1 VTGKPPSDHWK
12 LTAERTSDV
21 NRTFSIRDENGEW
34 VGLMS
39 FRSICALAA
48 VEAGP
53 ARAVRRRRS
62 WYGMYDEWLE
72 PHTDLFGVGSL
83 TLQNLQ
89 SDKLVARCVEADAAL
104 TLTEKGREVLAAIRA
119 AGVET
124 LLTEAIAA

>member
-1 VTGKPPSDHWK
+1 VSPEPSQSGSG
-12 LTAERTSDV
+12 LRAERTSDV

-48 VEAGP
+48 VEAGQ

-72 PHTDLFGVGSL
+72 PHTDLFGVGSF

-89 SDKLVARCVEADAAL
+89 SDKLVAPCDEADAAL
-104 TLTEKGREVLAAIRA
+104 ALTEKGREVLSAIRA